1 MRIETFENNG
11 VLVIRLQENR
21 LDTNLVTDFKSKSAE
36 FVKNG
41 NVNLVINM
49 SSVQFID
56 SSMLGTLISLLKEVG
71 THGEIKLCNLTKNVK
86 LVFQMTHLDK
96 IFGVFDSEKK
106 AIDSFNT

>member
-1 MRIETFENNG
+1 MRIKTFENNG

-21 LDTNLVTDFKSKSAE
+21 LDTNLVTDFKSKFAE

-41 NVNLVINM
+41 NANLVINM

-71 THGEIKLCNLTKNVK
+71 THGEIKLCNLMKNVK
-86 LVFQMTHLDK
+86 LVFQITRLDK
-96 IFGVFDSEKK
+96 IFGIFDSEKE
-106 AIDSFNT
+106 AIDSFTS